1 MLKDYMGILTLNE
14 NDDGLKR
21 LTRNRTIASIPFGG
35 RYRIIDFALS
45 NLVNAG
51 ITNIGIFTE
60 TKSRSLLD
68 HIGSG
73 KPWDLDRK
81 KSGIFLFSY
90 NGCTD
95 DMKLLE
101 SNMDY
106 LYKSKENNVIISPS
120 YMICNIDYEKAV
132 EFHEKSGKDITV
144 IYKSIDGGNNLFNNC
159 DILNIDSSGK
169 VISVG
174 RNIGSPS
181 DCKISMEMFI
191 MKKQVLIDLVLKGI
205 KTGMYTTLKDAV
217 YKNINNYYIN
227 SYEFNGYA
235 ACINSINSFYK
246 ANMDMLNLEIN
257 RDLFFKNG
265 KVYTKVQD
273 EAPTKYENTSKVSNS
288 LIANGCIIGGTV
300 KNSIIFR
307 RVNIEKNA
315 SIKNCIIMQN
325 CIIGEN
331 ANLSNVIID
340 KNVQVEPNNDLIG
353 HENMP
358 LVLEKKTL
366 F

>member
-1 MLKDYMGILTLNE
+1 MLKDYMGILALNE

-21 LTRNRTIASIPFGG
+21 LTKNRTIASIPFGG

-51 ITNIGIFTE
+51 ITNVGIFAE

-81 KSGIFLFSY
+81 NSGIFLFSY

-95 DMKLLE
+95 DMKLLQH
-101 SNMDY
+101 NMDY

-120 YMICNIDYEKAV
+120 YMICNLDYEKAA
-132 EFHEKSGKDITV
+132 EFHQQSGKDITV
-144 IYKSIDGGNNLFNNC
+144 IYKSIDSKNHLFNNC
-159 DILNIDSSGK
+159 DLLNINDEGR

-174 RNIGSPS
+174 KNIGAPS

-191 MKKQVLIDLVLKGI
+191 MSKQVLIDLVLKGI

-217 YKNINNYYIN
+217 YKNTNNFYIN

-235 ACINSINSFYK
+235 ACINSINSFYR

-257 RDLFFKNG
+257 RDLFFQNG
-265 KVYTKVQD
+265 KIYTKVQD
-273 EAPTKYENTSKVSNS
+273 EAPTKYENTSTVSNT
-288 LIANGCIIGGTV
+288 LIANGCIIKGTV
-300 KNSIIFR
+300 ESSILFRRVKVEKNANIKNSI
-307 RVNIEKNA
+307 V
-315 SIKNCIIMQN
+315 MQS

-331 ANLSNVIID
+331 AKLSNAILD
-340 KNVQVEPNNDLIG
+340 KNVLVETDKDLRG
-353 HENMP
+353 HESMP

>member
-1 MLKDYMGILTLNE
+1 MLKDYMGILALNE

-21 LTRNRTIASIPFGG
+21 LTKNRTIASIPFGG
-35 RYRIIDFALS
+35 RYRVIDFALS

-51 ITNIGIFTE
+51 ITNVGIFAE

-81 KSGIFLFSY
+81 NNGIFLFSY

-95 DMKLLE
+95 DMKLLQH
-101 SNMDY
+101 NMDY

-120 YMICNIDYEKAV
+120 YMICNLDYEKASQ
-132 EFHEKSGKDITV
+132 FHEQSGKDITV
-144 IYKSIDGGNNLFNNC
+144 IYKSINSENHLFNDC
-159 DILNIDSSGK
+159 DLLNINDEGR

-174 RNIGSPS
+174 KNIGAPS

-191 MKKQVLIDLVLKGI
+191 MSKQVLIDLVLKGI

-217 YKNINNYYIN
+217 YKNINNFYIN
-227 SYEFNGYA
+227 GYEFNGYA
-235 ACINSINSFYK
+235 ACINSINSFYR

-265 KVYTKVQD
+265 KIYTKVQD

-288 LIANGCIIGGTV
+288 LIANGCVIEGTV
-300 KNSIIFR
+300 ENSIIFR
-307 RVNIEKNA
+307 RVKVEKNA
-315 SIKNCIIMQN
+315 IIKNSIIMQN
-325 CIIGEN
+325 CIIDEN
-331 ANLSNVIID
+331 AKLYNTVLD
-340 KNVQVEPNNDLIG
+340 KNILVERDKDLRG
-353 HENMP
+353 HESMP

>member
-45 NLVNAG
+45 NMVNSG
-51 ITNIGIFTE
+51 ISNIGIFAD

-68 HIGSG
+68 HLGSG

-81 KSGIFLFSY
+81 NSGIFLFSY
-90 NGCTD
+90 NGNKD
-95 DMKLLE
+95 DLNLLQH
-101 SNMDY
+101 NMDY
-106 LYKSKENNVIISPS
+106 LYKSKENYVIISPS
-120 YMICNIDYEKAV
+120 YMICNLDYKKAAQFY
-132 EFHEKSGKDITV
+132 ENSGKDITV
-144 IYKSIDGGNNLFNNC
+144 IYKPLDSSDTLFKDC
-159 DILNIDSSGK
+159 DVLNIDSDGR

-181 DCKISMEMFI
+181 DSKISLEVFI
-191 MKKQVLIDLVLKGI
+191 MRKQVFIDLVLKGI

-217 YKNINNYYIN
+217 YKNINNLYIN
-227 SYEFNGYA
+227 SYEYTEYA

-246 ANMDMLNLEIN
+246 ANMDMLNLHIN

-265 KVYTKVQD
+265 SIYTKVHD
-273 EAPTKYENTSKVSNS
+273 ESPTKYEDTSRVSNS

-300 KNSIIFR
+300 ENSIIFR
-307 RVNIEKNA
+307 RVNIEKDVH
-315 SIKNCIIMQN
+315 IKNCIIMPN

-331 ANLSNVIID
+331 AKLSNVILD
-340 KNVQVEPNNDLIG
+340 KNVLVETHKDLRG
-353 HENMP
+353 HEDMP